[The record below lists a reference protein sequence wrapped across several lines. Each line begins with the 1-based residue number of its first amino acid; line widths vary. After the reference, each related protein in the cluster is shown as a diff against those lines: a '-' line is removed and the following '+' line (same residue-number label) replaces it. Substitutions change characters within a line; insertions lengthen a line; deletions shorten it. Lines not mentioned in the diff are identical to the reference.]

1 MKTRSWSASGCALP
15 APEHASPTPTSAA
28 PDGVSWLWLWSPSA
42 MHGAM
47 HAAIPAARSAARR
60 RHVHPQRVVEAIEVV
75 EEADDGRQLD
85 DLPFVPVRAQLRP
98 HLFIHAMCIRRHAL
112 RQRERRAL
120 GGGKQLCVLVDMI
133 HRIEQRLRRSQLLCQ
148 SSM

>member
-1 MKTRSWSASGCALP
+1 MTCA
-15 APEHASPTPTSAA
+15 APLAHAHHSKLSVNEDALVECVGVCFNCAQACITDADLHA

-60 RHVHPQRVVEAIEVV
+60 RHVHPQCVVEAIEVV

-85 DLPFVPVRAQLRP
+85 NLPFVPVRAQLRP
-98 HLFIHAMCIRRHAL
+98 HLFVHAKR
-112 RQRERRAL
+112 
-120 GGGKQLCVLVDMI
+120 
-133 HRIEQRLRRSQLLCQ
+133 
-148 SSM
+148 